1 MVLSAELKSKMDKN
15 ITIFQRVHSRNE
27 YGGFVQRKKKLIKF
41 AERVSIEN
49 ISRLLVELRFA
60 ALKLKGT

>member
-1 MVLSAELKSKMDKN
+1 MNMVDLFKE
-15 ITIFQRVHSRNE
+15 
-27 YGGFVQRKKKLIKF
+27 KKLIKF

>member
-1 MVLSAELKSKMDKN
+1 MSCSCWSS
-15 ITIFQRVHSRNE
+15 VHE
-27 YGGFVQRKKKLIKF
+27 TDTVCEVVPKVLIKF

>member
-1 MVLSAELKSKMDKN
+1 MDKN